1 MGRFELNSDCHV
13 TALQAQSKLVISSSY
28 EVHFCSMSTCW
39 KDNFNTF
46 PMDPARGVFF
56 LCPIWFRRERRS
68 TWDSA
73 RVLSLSDLVSST
85 WEIKASTQGNQGSDR
100 IGGLAKLEGFAFA
113 YVLCSEAV
121 LHSKSIGM
129 SSVALLRS
137 LLRRIPGPVRP
148 LPRTGPAAVH
158 GAPPPAPPASRRFMS
173 TAESQVRTSSVLP
186 IQRLYQ
192 YIYGG

>member
-13 TALQAQSKLVISSSY
+13 TALQAQSKLVLSSSY

-85 WEIKASTQGNQGSDR
+85 WEIKASTQGN
-100 IGGLAKLEGFAFA
+100 
-113 YVLCSEAV
+113 
-121 LHSKSIGM
+121 
-129 SSVALLRS
+129 
-137 LLRRIPGPVRP
+137 
-148 LPRTGPAAVH
+148 
-158 GAPPPAPPASRRFMS
+158 
-173 TAESQVRTSSVLP
+173 
-186 IQRLYQ
+186 
-192 YIYGG
+192 